1 MLHTH
6 AKYINETMVEFPPI
20 NDNNRGIINYFTN
33 AELLEAD
40 GYLPF
45 IGMEYPTDG
54 KNYNAVYEV
63 KDGIIYQSWQEVAS
77 EPEDAPAIPAEE
89 QRRQAYLA
97 ITDGMEAEL
106 AYKTRK
112 GYPVEELKAIEDK
125 IDEVRA
131 QIKKI
136 YPDDE
141 KAVNT
146 AINNR

>member
-1 MLHTH
+1 MQHTH
-6 AKYINETMVEFPPI
+6 AKFINDNTVEFPPI
-20 NDNNRGIINYFTN
+20 NDNERGIINYF
-33 AELLEAD
+33 ADDELLEAD

-45 IGMEYPTDG
+45 VSSEYPADG
-54 KNYNAVYEV
+54 KNYNAVYKV
-63 KDGIIYQSWQEVAS
+63 RDNKIYQSWQEVVS

>member
-1 MLHTH
+1 MQHTH
-6 AKYINETMVEFPPI
+6 AKFINDNTVEFPPL
-20 NDNNRGIINYFTN
+20 NDNERGIINYFAD
-33 AELLEAD
+33 AELLKAD

-45 IGMEYPTDG
+45 VSAEYPADG
-54 KNYNAVYEV
+54 KNYNAVYKV
-63 KDGIIYQSWQEVAS
+63 RDNKIYQSWQEVVS
-77 EPEDAPAIPAEE
+77 KPEDAPAIPAEE
-89 QRRQAYLA
+89 QRRRAYLEV
-97 ITDGMEAEL
+97 TDGMEAEL

-112 GYPVEELKAIEDK
+112 GYPAETLKAIEDK

>member
-1 MLHTH
+1 MQHTH
-6 AKYINETMVEFPPI
+6 AKFINDNTVEFPPV
-20 NDNNRGIINYFTN
+20 NDNTRGIINYF
-33 AELLEAD
+33 AAPELLEAD

-45 IGMEYPTDG
+45 VSAEYPADG

-63 KDGIIYQSWQEVAS
+63 KDGIIYQNWQEIIS

-112 GYPVEELKAIEDK
+112 GYPAEDLKAIEDK
-125 IDEVRA
+125 IDKLRA
-131 QIKKI
+131 QIKTM
-136 YPDDE
+136 YPDE
-141 KAVNT
+141 AEVQ
-146 AINNR
+146 

>member
-1 MLHTH
+1 MQHTH
-6 AKYINETMVEFPPI
+6 AKFINDNMVEFPPI
-20 NDNNRGIINYFTN
+20 NNNERGIINYFAD

-45 IGMEYPTDG
+45 VGTEYPTDG

-63 KDGIIYQSWQEVAS
+63 RDNKIYQSWQEIVP

-112 GYPVEELKAIEDK
+112 GYPAEDLKAIEEK
-125 IDEVRA
+125 IDRLRA
-131 QIKKI
+131 QIKTM
-136 YPDDE
+136 YPDEQEEAANVDN
-141 KAVNT
+141 A
-146 AINNR
+146 

>member
-1 MLHTH
+1 MQHTH
-6 AKYINETMVEFPPI
+6 AKFINENMVEFPPV
-20 NDNNRGIINYFTN
+20 NDNTRGIINYF
-33 AELLEAD
+33 AAPELLEAD

-45 IGMEYPTDG
+45 VSTEYPADG

-63 KDGIIYQSWQEVAS
+63 KDGIIYQSWQEIIS

-112 GYPVEELKAIEDK
+112 GYPVEELKVIEDK
-125 IDEVRA
+125 IDELRA
-131 QIKKI
+131 QIKTM
-136 YPDDE
+136 YPDE
-141 KAVNT
+141 AEVQ
-146 AINNR
+146 